1 LATLLARLCDVSK
14 VLRRQQDKVRG
25 VSMMKYDLDYPLPAT
40 AIELLLAL
48 VDTAK
53 QYQIQIIPC
62 REVRVLKDFG
72 FEEKDPLG
80 TLQKIGL
87 VERLGQHDVRLQAV
101 AFERAKYERKNRLGK
116 WLQVAVSRL
125 RLDKGVVL

>member
-1 LATLLARLCDVSK
+1 
-14 VLRRQQDKVRG
+14 
-25 VSMMKYDLDYPLPAT
+25 MMKSDLDYPLPAT

-62 REVRVLKDFG
+62 REVRVLKDFNI
-72 FEEKDPLG
+72 EDDRHLPPQKDPLG

-87 VERLGQHDVRLQAV
+87 VERLGQHDVRLRAM

-125 RLDKGVVL
+125 RLDKRIVL

>member
-1 LATLLARLCDVSK
+1 
-14 VLRRQQDKVRG
+14 
-25 VSMMKYDLDYPLPAT
+25 MMKYDLDYPLPAT

-72 FEEKDPLG
+72 FEDDRHLPPQKDPLG

-87 VERLGQHDVRLQAV
+87 VERLGQHNVRLRTV